1 MGPGTVGALV
11 GRVHERDELAAAL
24 VSPRS
29 GSGGVLVIEGEP
41 GIGKTRL
48 LSELAHLAGGEGC
61 AVLSA
66 RASEF
71 ERDLPDAL
79 WSEAI
84 GPHLASSGE
93 RRVRLLGLL
102 DPQAL
107 AGLAPGL
114 LAGSVPGND
123 LGGSSASDRHRVHR
137 ALRSARQVRVAEL
150 AQRVIRVGLDLACS
164 QVSASATDQ
173 IPGDWAPGGG
183 RGGMVRTCSCGRSRT
198 GAMRLR
204 GRSRAA
210 RGRLA

>member
-24 VSPRS
+24 VSLRN

-48 LSELAHLAGGEGC
+48 LLELAHLADGAGC

-66 RASEF
+66 RASEL
-71 ERDLPDAL
+71 ERDLPYAL

-84 GPHLASSGE
+84 DPHLAGLGE

-107 AGLAPGL
+107 AGLAPRM
-114 LAGSVPGND
+114 LAGSSPGND
-123 LGGSSASDRHRVHR
+123 LSGSSAADRHRVHR
-137 ALRSARQVRVAEL
+137 ALR
-150 AQRVIRVGLDLACS
+150 DLLGRM
-164 QVSASATDQ
+164 ATTRRISDL
-173 IPGDWAPGGG
+173 P
-183 RGGMVRTCSCGRSRT
+183 
-198 GAMRLR
+198 
-204 GRSRAA
+204 
-210 RGRLA
+210 